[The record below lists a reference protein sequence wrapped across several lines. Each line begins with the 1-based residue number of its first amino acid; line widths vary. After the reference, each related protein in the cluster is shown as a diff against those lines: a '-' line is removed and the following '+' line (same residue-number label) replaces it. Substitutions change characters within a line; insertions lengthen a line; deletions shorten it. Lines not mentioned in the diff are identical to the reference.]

1 MRPLAVTVL
10 YVGAAAV
17 VVVGL
22 VLAVG
27 FALYGLVDLAVSIS
41 SLWSKP

>member
-10 YVGAAAV
+10 YVGAALLV
-17 VVVGL
+17 LLGF